1 MNPAVQQQPGGGAP
15 QLPNQPVPQ
24 HELAGPI
31 HPTPY
36 LIKPMWARDVVK
48 RLGYNERTK
57 QTEVMKEKEVS
68 LVFPYSSFREPRVY
82 LTLRH
87 ANENF
92 SEKGIQDYAEGPPF
106 RISQSKTSAWIRWG
120 RHWRAEC
127 TFDRETP
134 VVDLRFTTLSS
145 SNFNRG
151 YSQLARRWKL
161 VAETDAGNYH
171 MPIQVLHTVRQVA
184 KRLFENGTE
193 PVEAVGTENT
203 EQELRQLIL
212 QKFEEI
218 VQAVQATNEAVGQVD
233 DLVGRLL
240 AANDRVEKKIAQLTR
255 EEQTRQ
261 QGQGWGYQGGQQ
273 QQRVSQPNLQ
283 CLETIPE
290 VPEPVVVAQVPDNTT
305 G

>member
-1 MNPAVQQQPGGGAP
+1 MNPAVQQQPGGAAP
-15 QLPNQPVPQ
+15 PLPNQPVPQ
-24 HELAGPI
+24 HELAGAA

-36 LIKPMWARDVVK
+36 LIKPMWARDTVK
-48 RLGYNERTK
+48 RLGHNERTK
-57 QTEVMKEKEVS
+57 QTEVMKEKEVT

-82 LTLRH
+82 LILRH
-87 ANENF
+87 AHDNF
-92 SEKGIQDYAEGPPF
+92 ADKGIQDYQEGPPF

-127 TFDRETP
+127 TFDRESP
-134 VVDLRFTTLSS
+134 VVELRFTTLSS

-161 VAETDAGNYH
+161 VAETDIGIYH

-184 KRLFENGTE
+184 KRRFENGNE
-193 PVEAVGTENT
+193 PVEAAVAENT
-203 EQELRQLIL
+203 EQEFRQWIL

-233 DLVGRLL
+233 NLVGRLL
-240 AANDRVEKKIAQLTR
+240 AANDRMEQKIVLLTR
-255 EEQTRQ
+255 EGQMRQ
-261 QGQGWGYQGGQQ
+261 REQGWGYQGEQQ
-273 QQRVSQPNLQ
+273 QHRVSQPNLQ

-290 VPEPVVVAQVPDNTT
+290 EPDAVVVAQVPDNTT